1 MSVTNNPSLALLSIV
16 MSSVIQA
23 RQRPFFRTRQH
34 GDKQTVREKEKKKK
48 KKDTPRP
55 ADTFFHNEL
64 LRCFQH

>member
-23 RQRPFFRTRQH
+23 RQRLFFRTRQY

-48 KKDTPRP
+48 KKT
-55 ADTFFHNEL
+55 HHGL
-64 LRCFQH
+64 LIHSFTMSC